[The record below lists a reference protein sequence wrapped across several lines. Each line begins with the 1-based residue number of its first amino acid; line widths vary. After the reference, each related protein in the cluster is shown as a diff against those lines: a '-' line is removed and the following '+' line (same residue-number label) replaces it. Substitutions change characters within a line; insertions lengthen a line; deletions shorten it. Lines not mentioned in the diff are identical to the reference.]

1 MYLSFSSRYV
11 LELKLL
17 QNLKNIKQ
25 LELSLGIDNFNLNG
39 ISRLMNYGMLSC
51 IEFYSCY
58 LQQYLSIDLFSYWT
72 PCCGQKGSINKVC
85 PSCPE
90 FFLEL
95 ALWFLLGLRMVL
107 RAHVMLCMTEPN
119 FLEITFYFAP
129 KMGNLGQA

>member
-11 LELKLL
+11 LELKVL

-25 LELSLGIDNFNLNG
+25 PELSLGIDNFKLNG

-58 LQQYLSIDLFSYWT
+58 LQQYLSINLFSYWT

-107 RAHVMLCMTEPN
+107 RPMWCCAWQPN
-119 FLEITFYFAP
+119 FLKITFYFAP